1 MSYNTN
7 NPKKAARRHKPAI
20 IAIIVAVGLAAL
32 AMILLAPWGGEEEG
46 VEVIAPGTDALA
58 PEPIPGEAGTAPA
71 TDAPAGTA
79 TAPAN

>member
-20 IAIIVAVGLAAL
+20 IAIIVAIGLAVL
-32 AMILLAPWGGEEEG
+32 AMILFAPWGSDTEG

-58 PEPIPGEAGTAPA
+58 PDPIPGDAA
-71 TDAPAGTA
+71 TAPAGTA
-79 TAPAN
+79 TTAPN